1 MKLSAKLT
9 YAVLA
14 VATIATV
21 VIIIGRY
28 GLIPGLD
35 FGSGQ
40 YYYTDIPGWER
51 YFSVRGIVDVTP
63 RVVYYVLFAVWG
75 VFMYKLWAW
84 LDRRSDEPPRDGD
97 SARRS

>member
-21 VIIIGRY
+21 VIMIGRY

-40 YYYTDIPGWER
+40 YYYTDIPDWER
-51 YFSVRGIVDVTP
+51 YFLVRGLVESIP
-63 RVVYYVLFAVWG
+63 SGVYYVLFVVWG
-75 VFMYKLWAW
+75 VLMYKLWKW
-84 LDRRSDEPPRDGD
+84 LDRHSG
-97 SARRS
+97 